1 MIFVEYVVF
10 AVFFVTIGAI
20 AGFFAKS
27 LIYRLKD
34 RKSRPSKKAIEE
46 WIKNGNVI
54 IVEEENIEH
63 NTSL

>member
-20 AGFFAKS
+20 AGFFAKY
-27 LIYRLKD
+27 LID
-34 RKSRPSKKAIEE
+34 KSKYKKLRSRKAIEE
-46 WIKNGNVI
+46 WVKNGNVI